1 MDKIKLEDITL
12 QEETAPELP
21 DAADF
26 DPGQVAPGREITM
39 HFELSLDNG
48 DCIDSNFDASPVCFT
63 LGDGNLLPGFEQA
76 ILGLRS
82 GDEETVT
89 VPAARAFGEHN
100 PANIQKFPR
109 YRFPADLAMECGL
122 MINFADS
129 AGNDQPGIIR
139 SFDSSRV
146 EVDFNH
152 PLAGRDI
159 LFRVKVLGVSA
170 PGQG

>member
-1 MDKIKLEDITL
+1 MEKITVNDITL
-12 QEETAPELP
+12 QEDAAAELP
-21 DAADF
+21 DASEFAPD
-26 DPGQVAPGREITM
+26 QVAPGRAVTL
-39 HFELSLDNG
+39 HFELTLDSG
-48 DCIDSNFDASPVCFT
+48 ECIDSNFDASPVSFT

-76 ILGLRS
+76 ICGLRS

-89 VPAARAFGEHN
+89 VPAAKAFGEHN
-100 PANIQKFPR
+100 QAKVQTFPR
-109 YRFPADLAMECGL
+109 YRFPADLAMEPGL

-129 AGNDQPGIIR
+129 AGNDQPGVIR

-159 LFRVKVLGVSA
+159 RFRVKVLDVA
-170 PGQG
+170 PPDRA